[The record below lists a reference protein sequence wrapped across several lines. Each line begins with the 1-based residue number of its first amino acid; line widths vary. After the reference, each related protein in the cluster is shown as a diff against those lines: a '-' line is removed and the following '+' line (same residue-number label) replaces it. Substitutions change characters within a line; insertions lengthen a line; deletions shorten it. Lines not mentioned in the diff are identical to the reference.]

1 MVKVPMPL
9 TTLLVYY
16 RSYSM
21 TYIIQ
26 FVSIPL
32 AGMGK
37 FAKRGPTSLRQI
49 YQISHLAMD
58 EFKTKIPLLS
68 FYINKLYHND

>member
-1 MVKVPMPL
+1 
-9 TTLLVYY
+9 
-16 RSYSM
+16 
-21 TYIIQ
+21 
-26 FVSIPL
+26 
-32 AGMGK
+32 MGK